1 MSRHSGQRKRRGR
14 GRKRREDVREIKTLC
29 FRRRFKDDLSSS
41 APSQSIGRIRRDV
54 LCSSAGQLG
63 FTE

>member
-1 MSRHSGQRKRRGR
+1 VVEGR
-14 GRKRREDVREIKTLC
+14 EEAEAEVEAERKTLR

-41 APSQSIGRIRRDV
+41 APQQSIGRIRRDV

-63 FTE
+63 FTLSSAF

>member
-1 MSRHSGQRKRRGR
+1 MPRRGGQRKRKGR
-14 GRKRREDVREIKTLC
+14 GKKRREDVRERKTLRS
-29 FRRRFKDDLSSS
+29 RRRFKDDLSSS